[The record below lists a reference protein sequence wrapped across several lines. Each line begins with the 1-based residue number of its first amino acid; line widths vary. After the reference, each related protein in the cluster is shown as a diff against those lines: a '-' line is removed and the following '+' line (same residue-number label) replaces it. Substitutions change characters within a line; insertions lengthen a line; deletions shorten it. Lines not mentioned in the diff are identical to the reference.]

1 MCIIIGKLKKI
12 TGMFKIIHEKPKP
25 KPGIDVSDGGPDG
38 SGLGALGQG
47 VNSDVRDILQFNPDL
62 KTILQKEVV
71 RIKLVYILVYY
82 VYLCTCITY
91 THIFMSYAYSM
102 PSHIYTYLHIS
113 SNIPYAIYY
122 TLYYRSR
129 STPSARMSY

>member
-1 MCIIIGKLKKI
+1 MYIIIEGKLKKI

-38 SGLGALGQG
+38 SGLGQR

-71 RIKLVYILVYY
+71 RM
-82 VYLCTCITY
+82 
-91 THIFMSYAYSM
+91 IFVCSYM
-102 PSHIYTYLHIS
+102 
-113 SNIPYAIYY
+113 Y
-122 TLYYRSR
+122 TLV
-129 STPSARMSY
+129 